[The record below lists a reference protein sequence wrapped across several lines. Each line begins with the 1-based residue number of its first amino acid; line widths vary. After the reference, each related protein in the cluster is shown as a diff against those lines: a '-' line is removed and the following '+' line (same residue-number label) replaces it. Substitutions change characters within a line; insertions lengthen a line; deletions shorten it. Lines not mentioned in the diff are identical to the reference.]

1 MKGNPMSKFIFIY
14 RGPATPMDR
23 FTDEQSAAETE
34 AWGAWMGKVGSA
46 LIDAGAPFGART
58 SVCDD
63 GSSVEPAELQG
74 YGIVEADS
82 LQAAT
87 ALAEGHPFLSEG
99 QGRFNLD
106 IFELV
111 DMAM

>member
-1 MKGNPMSKFIFIY
+1 MSKFIYIY

-23 FTDEQSAAETE
+23 YTEEESAKQTA

-46 LIDAGAPFGART
+46 LVDGGAPFGNRT
-58 SVCDD
+58 SVRDD
-63 GSSVEPAELQG
+63 GSTVEPAELQG
-74 YGIVEADS
+74 YGVVEADS
-82 LQAAT
+82 LEAAV

-111 DMAM
+111 DIAM

>member
-1 MKGNPMSKFIFIY
+1 MTKFMYIY
-14 RGPATPMDR
+14 RGPATPMDQ
-23 FTDEQSAAETE
+23 FTEEQSAKQMA

-46 LIDAGAPFGART
+46 LVESGDPFGNRT
-58 SVCDD
+58 SLADD
-63 GSSVEPAELQG
+63 GSIGEPALLQG

-82 LQAAT
+82 LEAAT
-87 ALAEGHPFLSEG
+87 ALADGHPFLAEG

-111 DMAM
+111 HIEM

>member
-1 MKGNPMSKFIFIY
+1 MSKFIYIY

-23 FTDEQSAAETE
+23 FTEEESAKQMA
-34 AWGAWMGKVGSA
+34 AWGEWMGKVGSA
-46 LIDAGAPFGART
+46 LVDRGAPFGDRT

-63 GSSVEPAELQG
+63 GSTVEPAEVQG
-74 YGIVEADS
+74 YGVVEADS
-82 LQAAT
+82 LEAAV

-111 DMAM
+111 DIAM